1 MPRFEYKLGTWQDCG
16 SMNSARACLLRSHAA
31 TTGGQRKLTY
41 FMYFPW
47 RLVNAALLIVT
58 LVFLLKT
65 TFLLG
70 INENK
75 ADCHQFRVVRFLK
88 LTILETSIR

>member
-1 MPRFEYKLGTWQDCG
+1 
-16 SMNSARACLLRSHAA
+16 
-31 TTGGQRKLTY
+31 
-41 FMYFPW
+41 MYFPW

-65 TFLLG
+65 NPFFLG

-75 ADCHQFRVVRFLK
+75 ADSHQFRIVIFLK
-88 LTILETSIR
+88 LSILETSIR

>member
-1 MPRFEYKLGTWQDCG
+1 
-16 SMNSARACLLRSHAA
+16 MN
-31 TTGGQRKLTY
+31 
-41 FMYFPW
+41 FPW

-58 LVFLLKT
+58 LGFLLKT

-70 INENK
+70 IDENK
-75 ADCHQFRVVRFLK
+75 ADYHQFRIVSFLK